1 MTINVGKM
9 HVSAAEKTK
18 EADSLLLLGCKNC
31 KVYKS
36 GNQDTDLRSLYEP
49 EKNIFYKIAVTKNE
63 LSNSY
68 EEYGVG
74 ELVKSKKQV
83 FLKRKNV
90 LRIINIHHTFGATES
105 SSRFVPEID
114 LPEDHS
120 ILVFSYLPEDYR
132 SLFSLD
138 HSVICSED
146 EFSANPVQLQE
157 NTLLGRLDDRLQ
169 SIDQNELWSMLLQN
183 NKKPV
188 TGSIKYNKKDKCFE
202 GYDGK
207 QWRALMWGENEDSF

>member
-9 HVSAAEKTK
+9 RVSAAEKTK
-18 EADSLLLLGCKNC
+18 ESDSLLLLGCKDC

-36 GNQDTDLRSLYEP
+36 DNLDTDLRSLYEP

-90 LRIINIHHTFGATES
+90 LKIVNIHHTFGATES
-105 SSRFVPEID
+105 SSRFLSEID
-114 LPEDHS
+114 VPEDHS

-132 SLFSLD
+132 YLFSLD

-169 SIDQNELWSMLLQN
+169 SIDQNELWSILLQN

-188 TGSIKYNKKDKCFE
+188 EGSIRYNKKDKCFE
-202 GYDGK
+202 GYNGK
-207 QWRALMWGENEDSF
+207 QWRALMWGEK

>member
-9 HVSAAEKTK
+9 RVSAAEKTK
-18 EADSLLLLGCKNC
+18 EIDSLLLLGCENC

-36 GNQDTDLRSLYEP
+36 DNPDVDLRNLYEP

-74 ELVKSKKQV
+74 EIVITKEQF
-83 FLKRKNV
+83 FLKRKNILKIV
-90 LRIINIHHTFGATES
+90 NIHHTFGATES
-105 SSRFVPEID
+105 SSRFVSEID

-132 SLFSLD
+132 SLLSLD

-146 EFSANPVQLQE
+146 EFSANPVQLEE
-157 NTLLGRLDDRLQ
+157 NTLLGRLNNRLQ
-169 SIDQNELWSMLLQN
+169 SIDQNELWSILL
-183 NKKPV
+183 K
-188 TGSIKYNKKDKCFE
+188 

-207 QWRALMWGENEDSF
+207 DLQKFLQKFTEVDNEDTL

>member
-9 HVSAAEKTK
+9 RVSAAEKTK
-18 EADSLLLLGCKNC
+18 EIDSLLLLGCENC

-36 GNQDTDLRSLYEP
+36 DNPDVDLRNLYEP

-63 LSNSY
+63 LLNSY

-74 ELVKSKKQV
+74 ELVIKKEQI
-83 FLKRKNV
+83 FLKRKNI
-90 LRIINIHHTFGATES
+90 LKILNIHHVFGATES
-105 SSRFVPEID
+105 NSRFVPEID
-114 LPEDHS
+114 VPEDHS

-157 NTLLGRLDDRLQ
+157 NTLLGRLNNRLQ
-169 SIDQNELWSMLLQN
+169 SIDQNELWSILLQ
-183 NKKPV
+183 
-188 TGSIKYNKKDKCFE
+188 GYNGKDLQKFLQKFTE
-202 GYDGK
+202 VK
-207 QWRALMWGENEDSF
+207 NEDTL

>member
-1 MTINVGKM
+1 MTINVGKIR
-9 HVSAAEKTK
+9 VSAAKKT
-18 EADSLLLLGCKNC
+18 EEIDSLLLLGCKDC

-36 GNQDTDLRSLYEP
+36 DDPNTDLRSLYEP

-74 ELVKSKKQV
+74 EIVIKKEQF
-83 FLKRKNV
+83 FLKRKNILKIV
-90 LRIINIHHTFGATES
+90 NIHHTFGATES
-105 SSRFVPEID
+105 SSRFLPEID

-132 SLFSLD
+132 SLLSLD

-146 EFSANPVQLQE
+146 EFSANPVQLEE
-157 NTLLGRLDDRLQ
+157 NTLLGRLNNRLQ
-169 SIDQNELWSMLLQN
+169 SIDQNELWSILL
-183 NKKPV
+183 K
-188 TGSIKYNKKDKCFE
+188 

-207 QWRALMWGENEDSF
+207 DLNKFLQKFTEVGNEDTL